1 MNQALEMI
9 IHERERQDAK
19 WGEQNHPL
27 YTWLAILVE
36 EVGELGQAMLHTEF
50 GGYAKGKVKEEAIHV
65 AAVALQFVEYLIR
78 QEMEQNDG

>member
-1 MNQALEMI
+1 MNKALEAIML
-9 IHERERQDAK
+9 ERAKQIAK
-19 WGEQNHPL
+19 WGEQNHPS

-50 GGYAKGKVKEEAIHV
+50 GGYAKGKVKTEAIHV

-78 QEMEQNDG
+78 QEELER